1 MNRKQNEKA
10 GTRMPI
16 DLSGIEDRYYLFGM
30 LAAFANR
37 MQTVGDSVFE
47 EITWKQWF
55 ALLGASIL
63 QPSPSISQVAD
74 FVGTSH
80 QNMKRMLLRLQ
91 STGLVRLERD
101 ETDQRRTLV
110 MLTEDVKV
118 FEEKYRQSNSIFIH
132 RLFAEI
138 SDENLLTARLVLD
151 QLYQNLVAIEQDGC
165 RCEDSK

>member
-1 MNRKQNEKA
+1 MKQKRIKPDN
-10 GTRMPI
+10 TLMTI
-16 DLSGIEDRYYLFGM
+16 NLDGIEDRYYLFGM

-80 QNMKRMLLRLQ
+80 QNMKRLLLRLE
-91 STGLVRLERD
+91 STGLVRLEKD
-101 ETDQRRTLV
+101 ATDLRRTLV
-110 MLTEDVKV
+110 NLTPEVEV
-118 FEEKYRQSNSIFIH
+118 FEQKYRQQNSRFMDN
-132 RLFAEI
+132 LFEGI
-138 SDENLLTARLVLD
+138 SDDNLATARLVLD
-151 QLYQNLVAIEQDGC
+151 QLYRNLRAIEQDTNT
-165 RCEDSK
+165 

>member
-1 MNRKQNEKA
+1 MKQKRFNPDS
-10 GTRMPI
+10 TIMTI
-16 DLSGIEDRYYLFGM
+16 NLDGIEDRYYLFGM

-80 QNMKRMLLRLQ
+80 QNMKRLLLRLE
-91 STGLVRLERD
+91 STGLVRLEKD
-101 ETDQRRTLV
+101 EADLRRTLV
-110 MLTEDVKV
+110 NLTPEVEV
-118 FEEKYRQSNSIFIH
+118 FEQKYRQQNSRFMDN
-132 RLFAEI
+132 LFEGI
-138 SDENLLTARLVLD
+138 SDDNLATARLVLD
-151 QLYQNLVAIEQDGC
+151 QLYRNLRAIEQDIDS
-165 RCEDSK
+165 REDSV

>member
-1 MNRKQNEKA
+1 MKQKRIKPDN
-10 GTRMPI
+10 TLMTI
-16 DLSGIEDRYYLFGM
+16 NLDGIEDRYYLFGM

-80 QNMKRMLLRLQ
+80 QNMKRLLLRLE
-91 STGLVRLERD
+91 STGLVRLEKD
-101 ETDQRRTLV
+101 EADLRRTLV
-110 MLTEDVKV
+110 NLTPEVEV
-118 FEEKYRQSNSIFIH
+118 FEQKYRQQNSRFMDN
-132 RLFAEI
+132 LFEGI
-138 SDENLLTARLVLD
+138 SDDNLATARLVLD
-151 QLYQNLVAIEQDGC
+151 QLYRNLRAIEQDIDS
-165 RCEDSK
+165 REDSV

>member
-1 MNRKQNEKA
+1 MKQKRIKPDN
-10 GTRMPI
+10 TLMTI
-16 DLSGIEDRYYLFGM
+16 NLDGIEDRYYLFGM

-80 QNMKRMLLRLQ
+80 QNMKRLLLRLE
-91 STGLVRLERD
+91 STGLVRLEKD
-101 ETDQRRTLV
+101 EADLRRTLV
-110 MLTEDVKV
+110 NLTPEVEV
-118 FEEKYRQSNSIFIH
+118 FEQKYRQQNSRFMGN
-132 RLFAEI
+132 LFEGI
-138 SDENLLTARLVLD
+138 SDDNLATARLVLD
-151 QLYQNLVAIEQDGC
+151 QLYRNLRAIEQDIDS
-165 RCEDSK
+165 REDSV

>member
-1 MNRKQNEKA
+1 MKQKRIKPDN
-10 GTRMPI
+10 TLMTI
-16 DLSGIEDRYYLFGM
+16 NLDGIEDRYYLFGM

-80 QNMKRMLLRLQ
+80 QNMKRLLLRLE
-91 STGLVRLERD
+91 STGLVRLEKD
-101 ETDQRRTLV
+101 EADLRRTLV
-110 MLTEDVKV
+110 NLTPEVEV
-118 FEEKYRQSNSIFIH
+118 FEQKYRQQNSRFMDN
-132 RLFAEI
+132 LFDRI
-138 SDENLLTARLVLD
+138 SDENLATARLVLD
-151 QLYQNLVAIEQDGC
+151 QLYRNLRAIEQDIG
-165 RCEDSK
+165 K

>member
-1 MNRKQNEKA
+1 MKRKRIQPDSI
-10 GTRMPI
+10 MSI

-80 QNMKRMLLRLQ
+80 QNMKRLLLRLQ
-91 STGLVRLERD
+91 STGLVSLEKD
-101 ETDQRRTLV
+101 EADLRRTLV
-110 MLTEDVKV
+110 KLTSKV
-118 FEEKYRQSNSIFIH
+118 EKFEEKYRHSNS
-132 RLFAEI
+132 LFMDNLFDGI
-138 SDENLLTARLVLD
+138 SVENLATARLVLD
-151 QLYQNLVAIEQDGC
+151 QLYQNLRTIEQNIIQ
-165 RCEDSK
+165 REQNS

>member
-1 MNRKQNEKA
+1 MKQKRFNPDS
-10 GTRMPI
+10 TIMTI
-16 DLSGIEDRYYLFGM
+16 NLDGIEDRYYLFGM

-80 QNMKRMLLRLQ
+80 QNMKLLLRLE
-91 STGLVRLERD
+91 STGLVRLEKMRP
-101 ETDQRRTLV
+101 TC
-110 MLTEDVKV
+110 
-118 FEEKYRQSNSIFIH
+118 
-132 RLFAEI
+132 AEH
-138 SDENLLTARLVLD
+138 S
-151 QLYQNLVAIEQDGC
+151 
-165 RCEDSK
+165 